1 MPTLTI
7 DNQTVT
13 VPEGTNVLE
22 AAKQLGIVIPHFCYH
37 EALGAVG
44 SCRLCAMKF
53 EDGPVKGIQMA
64 CMVKA
69 QDGMV
74 VSTVDADAAELRA
87 SVIEWLMLNHPHD
100 CPVCDEGGECQL
112 QDMTI
117 AGGHGIR
124 RYRGTKRTWHNQD
137 LGPFIEQEMNRCI
150 QCYRCVRTY
159 QDYFGGTDFGVMG
172 SRNRLFFG
180 RFKDGPLESPFA
192 GNLADVCPTGVFTDK
207 TYRFKSRI
215 WDLQEA
221 PSVCPHCSLGCR
233 VIPGGR
239 YRELQRVRSGVNRQT
254 NGFFICDRGRFGY
267 GHVNLK
273 ERPREPKLQGAVTSW
288 SEALAMARSRLLD
301 IAQKY
306 GGESIALL
314 GSPRSSLETLAKLR
328 ELGQSLGG
336 SPLCTEAMPGR
347 DRAARALSAIG
358 TDRLVSM
365 AQLAQA
371 DRILILG
378 CDPINEAPML
388 AAAVRQAQRNGAHIT
403 VIDPRPVKLPCDFD
417 KMTASPDELV
427 AKLNQLRG
435 EEETAMSSL
444 RAELLQAR
452 KPVLVGG
459 ADLLGEAGIHLLGQL
474 AGELDCGLCVPLAQ
488 VNSFGAALIAG
499 DGPDAEQLCQ
509 MMFSGQIRALVCV
522 ETDPLRDG
530 PDKMA
535 RALGRLEC
543 LVVLD
548 CLPNQAARQADVLLP
563 TTAPYESAGVMVN
576 FEGRMQA
583 FGSVIEPGLPIRETG
598 QGNHPPRT
606 FEATTP
612 GGAPRPA
619 WAVLG
624 QLQNHQQSLVR
635 IRQNLEGRDSRFTGL
650 SLLDADGE
658 GTFVRGGGKVATGTS
673 GDFPECVP
681 EGTLPLLVV
690 ETLYGSELLSSLSQS
705 LQAVQPEPAV
715 WMHPDTAAR
724 LNLEEGDIVQLKTDL
739 EPFSLPLHLEPDMAR
754 DMLLAYRLRGTPL
767 ELFAPGKPAA
777 CLVNRGGDHA

>member
-1 MPTLTI
+1 
-7 DNQTVT
+7 
-13 VPEGTNVLE
+13 
-22 AAKQLGIVIPHFCYH
+22 
-37 EALGAVG
+37 
-44 SCRLCAMKF
+44 
-53 EDGPVKGIQMA
+53 
-64 CMVKA
+64 
-69 QDGMV
+69 
-74 VSTVDADAAELRA
+74 
-87 SVIEWLMLNHPHD
+87 
-100 CPVCDEGGECQL
+100 
-112 QDMTI
+112 MTI

-273 ERPREPKLQGAVTSW
+273 DRPRAPKLQGATTSW

-306 GGESIALL
+306 GGDAIALL

-328 ELGQSLGG
+328 ELGLSLGG
-336 SPLCTEAMPGR
+336 SPLCTEAMPER

-358 TDRLVSM
+358 TERLVSQ
-365 AQLAQA
+365 AQLAKS
-371 DRILILG
+371 DRILVIG
-378 CDPINEAPML
+378 CDPVNEAPML
-388 AAAVRQAQRNGAHIT
+388 AAALRQAERNGARIT
-403 VIDPRPVKLPCDFD
+403 IIDPRPVWLPCSFE
-417 KMTASPDELV
+417 KITVGPDELCE
-427 AKLNQLRG
+427 KLNQLLAD
-435 EEETAMSSL
+435 EESSMTAL
-444 RAELLQAR
+444 RADLVQAQ

-459 ADLLGEAGIHLLGQL
+459 TDLLGEAGIRLIGLLT
-474 AGELDCGLCVPLAQ
+474 GELDCGLFVPLAQ

-499 DGPDAEQLCQ
+499 DGPDADQLCQ
-509 MMFSGQIRALVCV
+509 MMLSGQVRALVCV

-548 CLPNQAARQADVLLP
+548 GLPNQAARQADVFLP

-576 FEGRMQA
+576 CEGRMQA
-583 FGSVIEPGLPIRETG
+583 F
-598 QGNHPPRT
+598 
-606 FEATTP
+606 
-612 GGAPRPA
+612 
-619 WAVLG
+619 
-624 QLQNHQQSLVR
+624 
-635 IRQNLEGRDSRFTGL
+635 
-650 SLLDADGE
+650 
-658 GTFVRGGGKVATGTS
+658 
-673 GDFPECVP
+673 
-681 EGTLPLLVV
+681 
-690 ETLYGSELLSSLSQS
+690 
-705 LQAVQPEPAV
+705 
-715 WMHPDTAAR
+715 
-724 LNLEEGDIVQLKTDL
+724 
-739 EPFSLPLHLEPDMAR
+739 
-754 DMLLAYRLRGTPL
+754 
-767 ELFAPGKPAA
+767 
-777 CLVNRGGDHA
+777 